1 MQRYSLLL
9 TGLFLTVGFGLCN
22 AQTVEFPIS
31 FINVSPAGNKGQ
43 MFTFAAHPL
52 ATAEVDT
59 ALGER
64 EIPSIPPPAGVF
76 IVYTVPPSSEYLW
89 LSPKDIRQMKP
100 GVRFREDYDVNILW
114 TGGRLDVTWDRPMPE
129 LIDSAYLVDALTDF
143 PDNFIKV
150 KIGPGTSY
158 STDNSAITRLK
169 VLVWYNGTTT
179 NVEEDH
185 KTSFTVY
192 PNPSTN
198 HVTINGV
205 RSGSAI
211 AMIDMSGEV
220 VSEQKS
226 STEDLTF
233 DMSTLVPGVYGL
245 RVVAPDGN
253 ITFRTIVRQ

>member
-1 MQRYSLLL
+1 MCY
-9 TGLFLTVGFGLCN
+9 

-43 MFTFAAHPL
+43 LFRFAAHPL
-52 ATAEVDT
+52 ATADVDT

-89 LSPKDIRQMKP
+89 LSPKDVRQMKP
-100 GVRFREDYDVNILW
+100 GIRFREDYDVNILW
-114 TGGRLDVTWDRPMPE
+114 NGGRLDVTWDYPMPE
-129 LIDSAYLVDALTDF
+129 LVDSAYLVDALTDF

-179 NVEEDH
+179 SIENDQQDLF
-185 KTSFTVY
+185 SIS
-192 PNPSTN
+192 PNPSN
-198 HVTINGV
+198 DHVEIRGV
-205 RSGSAI
+205 REGSVVAVF
-211 AMIDMSGEV
+211 DMSGELQL
-220 VSEQKS
+220 EQKAM
-226 STEDLTF
+226 TQQ
-233 DMSTLVPGVYGL
+233 MTLDTSELVSGVYGL
-245 RVVAPDGN
+245 RVVGPDGK
-253 ITFRTIVRQ
+253 ITYRTIVRQ